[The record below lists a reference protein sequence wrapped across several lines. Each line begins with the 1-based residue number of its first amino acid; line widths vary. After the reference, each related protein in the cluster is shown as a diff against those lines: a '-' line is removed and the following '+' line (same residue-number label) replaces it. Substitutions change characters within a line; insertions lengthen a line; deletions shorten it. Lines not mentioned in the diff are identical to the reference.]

1 MFQLPIAVQETT
13 PKLSRLKGQPLNRS
27 SWFCGLRIWTEYRR
41 VSLSVFYSIS
51 TGAGMAITASLLI
64 PGGSARKAGSGAV
77 PASLASGFL
86 PPLPGGLRAS
96 LSPAPP
102 HVAFPLGV
110 SSRMAEPDFS
120 HGDPG
125 LLRGKKQKLPSR
137 L

>member
-27 SWFCGLRIWTEYRR
+27 SWFCGLRVWTEYRR
-41 VSLSVFYSIS
+41 VRLSVFYSIS
-51 TGAGMAITASLLI
+51 TGAGMAIAASLLI
-64 PGGSARKAGSGAV
+64 AGGSARKAGSGAV

-86 PPLPGGLRAS
+86 PPPGGLRAS

-110 SSRMAEPDFS
+110 SSSVAEPDFS
-120 HGDPG
+120 HGDTG
-125 LLRGKKQKLPSR
+125 LPRGKKQKLPSR